1 MEIHWAFSFF
11 YLKGVTMINEI
22 DTKEIKLENSYS
34 LIFVDTEKWDIV
46 RNDGSKVNKNNL
58 PGYVYALV
66 RYIIRNYR

>member
-1 MEIHWAFSFF
+1 
-11 YLKGVTMINEI
+11 MINEI

>member
-1 MEIHWAFSFF
+1 
-11 YLKGVTMINEI
+11 MINEI

-58 PGYVYALV
+58 PGYTYALV

>member
-1 MEIHWAFSFF
+1 
-11 YLKGVTMINEI
+11 MINEI
-22 DTKEIKLENSYS
+22 DTQEIKLENSHS

>member
-1 MEIHWAFSFF
+1 
-11 YLKGVTMINEI
+11 MINEI
-22 DTKEIKLENSYS
+22 DTKEIELETSYS

-58 PGYVYALV
+58 PGYTYALV